1 MSDVVKWGII
11 IAVCVAALATL
22 VTFLS
27 LSGYLNGIGV
37 SLSQADTWLGQYSDY
52 LVQGRMLLNNFFPP
66 VLLTVLIWF
75 GLFYKIA
82 EWSIGLIRMVI
93 DAVYKD

>member
-11 IAVCVAALATL
+11 IAICVASLGVL
-22 VTFLS
+22 VVFLS
-27 LSGYLNGIGV
+27 ASGYLNGIT
-37 SLSQADTWLGQYSDY
+37 SAISYANTWLGQYSTY

-75 GLFYKIA
+75 GLFYKIV